1 MERKIQFMLSQK
13 STMKTKL
20 ENMYLQKRIS
30 YGYRKVINMML
41 LSGVIS
47 IIAINM
53 LFANMMNYVNNVKAA
68 DQEVKK
74 CRININTA
82 ATNIRDTSMNM
93 EAATS
98 AVK

>member
-47 IIAINM
+47 IYCNRHSVCQYDE
-53 LFANMMNYVNNVKAA
+53 LC
-68 DQEVKK
+68 Q
-74 CRININTA
+74 
-82 ATNIRDTSMNM
+82 
-93 EAATS
+93 
-98 AVK
+98 